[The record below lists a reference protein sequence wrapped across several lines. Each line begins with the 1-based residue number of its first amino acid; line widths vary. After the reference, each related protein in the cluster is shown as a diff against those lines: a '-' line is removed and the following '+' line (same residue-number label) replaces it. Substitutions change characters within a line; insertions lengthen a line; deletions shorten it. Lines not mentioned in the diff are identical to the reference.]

1 MINRTPLLS
10 RALLW
15 CLALMTIAPFLMA
28 FLTSFKTQM
37 ELFQGVF
44 ALPHTFSLAN
54 YRSAWED
61 GHFSIY
67 FMNSVLVVFPVVI
80 LSILLGIL
88 SGFGFAFLRVP
99 GKTLFALLMALG
111 MVLPSESFIIPLY
124 HELRWMGLTNTYL
137 ALILPQVALSI
148 PFTTLM
154 VATALQQVPKE
165 LIEAAVMDNTPR
177 WRLLWKI
184 LVPAIWPTLS
194 TLALLLFI
202 WTWNEFLIP
211 LILVNQEDLRTLP
224 IGMMFFQNKN
234 TINIPVLM
242 AGAMIVILPL
252 VAVFLVFQR
261 KFISGVTQGAVK

>member
-1 MINRTPLLS
+1 MYRTPLVS
-10 RALLW
+10 RLLLWLLALL
-15 CLALMTIAPFLMA
+15 TVAPFLMA
-28 FLTSFKTQM
+28 LLTSFKTQM

-44 ALPHTFSLAN
+44 ALPAHWSLRN
-54 YRSAWED
+54 YVSAWQE
-61 GHFSIY
+61 GHFRVY
-67 FMNSVLVVFPVVI
+67 FFNSVLVVIPVVI
-80 LSILLGIL
+80 VSILAGIL

-99 GKTLFALLMALG
+99 GKPLFALLMALG

-124 HELRWMGLTNTYL
+124 HELHWMGLTNTYL
-137 ALILPQVALSI
+137 ALILPQVALSM

-154 VATALQQVPKE
+154 IATAFRQVPKE

-177 WRLLWKI
+177 WRLLWRI
-184 LVPAIWPTLS
+184 LLPAIWPTLS

-211 LILVNQEDLRTLP
+211 LILVNQEELRTLP

-252 VAVFLVFQR
+252 VAVFLLFQR
-261 KFISGVTQGAVK
+261 KFISGVTDGAVK

>member
-1 MINRTPLLS
+1 MLSHEINRAFRT
-10 RALLW
+10 R
-15 CLALMTIAPFLMA
+15 LA
-28 FLTSFKTQM
+28 
-37 ELFQGVF
+37 
-44 ALPHTFSLAN
+44 
-54 YRSAWED
+54 
-61 GHFSIY
+61 
-67 FMNSVLVVFPVVI
+67 
-80 LSILLGIL
+80 
-88 SGFGFAFLRVP
+88 SGG
-99 GKTLFALLMALG
+99 ALLMPGAANALAARVIADLG
-111 MVLPSESFIIPLY
+111 FEALY
-124 HELRWMGLTNTYL
+124 LSGAGLTNTYL

-165 LIEAAVMDNTPR
+165 LTEAAVMDNTPR

-211 LILVNQEDLRTLP
+211 LILVNEEELRTLP

-252 VAVFLVFQR
+252 VVVFLVFQR

>member
-1 MINRTPLLS
+1 MPHRSPVFS
-10 RALLW
+10 RAFLW
-15 CLALMTIAPFLMA
+15 LLALVTIAPFLMA
-28 FLTSFKTQM
+28 LLTSFKTQM

-44 ALPHTFSLAN
+44 SLPQSFSFKN
-54 YRSAWED
+54 YVSAWED
-61 GHFSIY
+61 GHFRIY
-67 FMNSVLVVFPVVI
+67 FVNSVLVVFPVVI
-80 LSILLGIL
+80 ISILLGVL
-88 SGFGFAFLRVP
+88 SGFGFAFLRIP

-111 MVLPSESFIIPLY
+111 MILPSESFIIPLY

-137 ALILPQVALSI
+137 ALIFPQVALSI

-177 WRLLWKI
+177 QHILWKI
-184 LVPAIWPTLS
+184 LLPAIWPTLS

-211 LILVNQEDLRTLP
+211 LILVNQEELRTLP

-252 VAVFLVFQR
+252 VVVFLIFQR
-261 KFISGVTQGAVK
+261 KFISGVTEGAVK

>member
-1 MINRTPLLS
+1 MTRTPVFS

-15 CLALMTIAPFLMA
+15 FLALLTIAPFAMTL
-28 FLTSFKTQM
+28 LTSFKTQL

-44 ALPHTFSLAN
+44 TLPSSFSFQN
-54 YRSAWED
+54 YISAWQD
-61 GHFSIY
+61 GHFRIY
-67 FMNSVLVVFPVVI
+67 FLNSVLVVIPVVVI
-80 LSILLGIL
+80 SILVGIL
-88 SGFGFAFLRVP
+88 SGFGFAFLRIP
-99 GKTLFALLMALG
+99 GKVLFSLLMALG
-111 MVLPSESFIIPLY
+111 MVLPSEAFIIPLY

-154 VATALQQVPKE
+154 VATALQQVPRE

-177 WRLLWKI
+177 RRLLWKI

-252 VAVFLVFQR
+252 VVMFLIFQR

>member
-1 MINRTPLLS
+1 MNPHSPVFS

-15 CLALMTIAPFLMA
+15 CLALLTIAPFLMA
-28 FLTSFKTQM
+28 LITSFKTQA

-44 ALPHTFSLAN
+44 SLPGAFRLTN
-54 YRSAWED
+54 YLSAWQD
-61 GHFSIY
+61 GHFRVY
-67 FMNSVLVVFPVVI
+67 FVNSVLVVIPVVI
-80 LSILLGIL
+80 LSIFVGIL
-88 SGFGFAFLRVP
+88 SGFAFAFLRVP

-165 LIEAAVMDNTPR
+165 LTEAAVMDNTPR
-177 WRLLWKI
+177 WRLLWNI

-211 LILVNQEDLRTLP
+211 LILVNEEELRTLP

-252 VAVFLVFQR
+252 VVVFLIFQR